1 MKILVINT
9 WSSSLKYQ
17 LFDMEHNLLVIKW
30 TIEKIWEEWSSFPT
44 YTDALQSVADT
55 LSLWWYQNID
65 AIGHRVV
72 HGGEYFHTP
81 VRIDAAVIA
90 KIEECSVLA
99 PLHNSVNLEWIHAC
113 TKLFPT
119 LPQVAVFDTAFHQT
133 MEPAHYLYPI
143 AYSYYEKY
151 KIRRYGFHG
160 TSHQYVYEQLMQ
172 NSEYKM
178 QKNRVITC
186 HVGNWVSITAIK
198 DGKVIETSMGMTPL
212 EWLMMGSRSWNIDP
226 AIITYLMVHE
236 AKTAEQI
243 DDLLNKRSWLLWIS
257 WVSNDMRDIVAGI
270 EQWNEKCSLALDMYI
285 NSLVKYIWSYAALLW
300 WVDVIVLTAWVM
312 EHRTIVRTKLLE
324 KLSWMW
330 VDLDSQANQN
340 ESLEKTI
347 SAPDSKV
354 TVVVIPT
361 NEELMIAKETF
372 DLIQNV

>member
-1 MKILVINT
+1 MQQNI
-9 WSSSLKYQ
+9 
-17 LFDMEHNLLVIKW
+17 LVIKW
-30 TIEKIWEEWSSFPT
+30 TVEKIWEEWSSFPT
-44 YTDALQSVADT
+44 YTAALQSVADA
-55 LSLWWYQNID
+55 LSLGWHVDID

-72 HGGEYFHTP
+72 HGWEYFHTP
-81 VRIDAAVIA
+81 VRIDDAVIA

-160 TSHQYVYEQLMQ
+160 TSHQYVYEKLIEKIE
-172 NSEYKM
+172 SWEIEKLRD
-178 QKNRVITC
+178 KKIEEL
-186 HVGNWVSITAIK
+186 
-198 DGKVIETSMGMTPL
+198 KVIETSMGMTPL
-212 EWLMMGSRSWNIDP
+212 EWLMMGSRSGNIDP

-300 WVDVIVLTAWVM
+300 WVDVIVLTAGVM

-330 VDLDSQANQN
+330 VDFDAQANQN
-340 ESLEKTI
+340 ESLEKII
-347 SAPDSKV
+347 STPDSKV
-354 TVVVIPT
+354 TVLVIPT

-372 DLIQNV
+372 KLIQNV